1 MGENPPENRVE
12 NDVASLIYSFAQ
24 LEAFTAVAEHGSLM
38 KAASKLGKD
47 RTTLRDLIDFLEDG
61 LGYALFLREGR
72 SLRLTPEGEQ
82 LQRQAHLL
90 MRQVKAF
97 EAFARSVPDSA
108 TQDIALVY
116 DPFTPR
122 AFLQA
127 LIATLAAKKIR
138 LSLTSASRDEA
149 EAMLANGQA
158 DLGICQ
164 ARNRSVGNEME
175 WRALG
180 AIEMDFYAATA
191 LFAEVASPVSLLAL
205 SLVPQVIMH
214 AASDEPVARRLQI
227 SGHTLFTNELE
238 MLRGLLEQGC
248 GWGFLPTHL
257 QATQWKNVKAAHRS
271 GQPGNKPDDGHYLEA
286 GQRQA
291 RVDQRYAVAA
301 SGVME
306 TLSAVSTLCTVYSGS
321 AGRSRC
327 LCHPPG

>member
-1 MGENPPENRVE
+1 MAREGE
-12 NDVASLIYSFAQ
+12 VAIVYSFAQ

-38 KAASKLGKD
+38 KAAIKLGKD

-72 SLRLTPEGEQ
+72 SVRLTPEGEQ

-97 EAFARSVPDSA
+97 EAFATAVPESA

-127 LIATLAAKKIR
+127 LIAEMAAQKIR

-149 EAMLANGQA
+149 EALLASGEA

-180 AIEMDFYAATA
+180 AIDMDFYAADV
-191 LFAEVASPVSLLAL
+191 LFAKVATPVSLLDL
-205 SLVPQVIMH
+205 SLVPQVVMH
-214 AASDEPVARRLQI
+214 AASDEPVAHRLQI
-227 SGHTLFTNELE
+227 AGHTIFTNEIE

-257 QATQWKNVKAAHRS
+257 HATQWKNVKRLPTEVGS
-271 GQPGNKPDDGHYLEA
+271 QGISQTMVTIWKPGSDKRERINH
-286 GQRQA
+286 
-291 RVDQRYAVAA
+291 
-301 SGVME
+301 M
-306 TLSAVSTLCTVYSGS
+306 LSRLPALWKHS
-321 AGRSRC
+321 A
-327 LCHPPG
+327 L

>member
-1 MGENPPENRVE
+1 MENG
-12 NDVASLIYSFAQ
+12 VASLIYSFAQ

-108 TQDIALVY
+108 TQDIALAY

-127 LIATLAAKKIR
+127 LIATLATKKIR

-191 LFAEVASPVSLLAL
+191 LFAEVALDL

-214 AASDEPVARRLQI
+214 PASDEPVARRLQI

-238 MLRGLLEQGC
+238 MLRSLLEQGC

-257 QATQWKNVKAAHRS
+257 QATQWKNVKRLPTEVGS
-271 GQPGNKPDDGHYLEA
+271 QGISQTMVTIWKPGSDKRGLIND
-286 GQRQA
+286 
-291 RVDQRYAVAA
+291 
-301 SGVME
+301 
-306 TLSAVSTLCTVYSGS
+306 TLSLLPALWKRS
-321 AGRSRC
+321 A
-327 LCHPPG
+327 L

>member
-1 MGENPPENRVE
+1 MGENPPKNRVE

-149 EAMLANGQA
+149 EARLANGQA

-257 QATQWKNVKAAHRS
+257 QATQWKNVKRLPTEVGS
-271 GQPGNKPDDGHYLEA
+271 QGISQTMVTIWKPGSDKRGLIND
-286 GQRQA
+286 
-291 RVDQRYAVAA
+291 
-301 SGVME
+301 
-306 TLSAVSTLCTVYSGS
+306 TLSLLPALWKRS
-321 AGRSRC
+321 A
-327 LCHPPG
+327 L

>member
-1 MGENPPENRVE
+1 ME

-138 LSLTSASRDEA
+138 LSLTSSSRDEA
-149 EAMLANGQA
+149 EARLANGQA

-191 LFAEVASPVSLLAL
+191 LFAEVASPVSLLDL

-257 QATQWKNVKAAHRS
+257 QATQWKNVKRLPTEVGS
-271 GQPGNKPDDGHYLEA
+271 QGISQTMVTIWKPGSDKRGLIND
-286 GQRQA
+286 
-291 RVDQRYAVAA
+291 
-301 SGVME
+301 
-306 TLSAVSTLCTVYSGS
+306 TLSLLPALWKRS
-321 AGRSRC
+321 A
-327 LCHPPG
+327 L

>member
-1 MGENPPENRVE
+1 M
-12 NDVASLIYSFAQ
+12 ASLIYSFAQ

-108 TQDIALVY
+108 THDIALVY

-122 AFLQA
+122 VFLQA

-191 LFAEVASPVSLLAL
+191 LFAEVESPVSLLDL

-257 QATQWKNVKAAHRS
+257 QATQWKNVKRLPTEVGS
-271 GQPGNKPDDGHYLEA
+271 QGISQTIVTIWKPGSDKRGLIND
-286 GQRQA
+286 
-291 RVDQRYAVAA
+291 
-301 SGVME
+301 
-306 TLSAVSTLCTVYSGS
+306 TLSQLPALWKRS
-321 AGRSRC
+321 A
-327 LCHPPG
+327 L

>member
-1 MGENPPENRVE
+1 M
-12 NDVASLIYSFAQ
+12 ASLIYSFAQ

-97 EAFARSVPDSA
+97 EAFARTVPDSA
-108 TQDIALVY
+108 TQEIALVY

-127 LIATLAAKKIR
+127 LIATLAAKNIR

-158 DLGICQ
+158 DVGICQ

-180 AIEMDFYAATA
+180 AIEMDFYAVTA
-191 LFAEVASPVSLLAL
+191 LFAKASPPVSLLDL
-205 SLVPQVIMH
+205 SLVPQIIMH
-214 AASDEPVARRLQI
+214 ATSDEPVARRLQI

-257 QATQWKNVKAAHRS
+257 QATQWKNVKRLPTEVGS
-271 GQPGNKPDDGHYLEA
+271 QGISQTMVTIWKPGSDKRGLIND
-286 GQRQA
+286 
-291 RVDQRYAVAA
+291 
-301 SGVME
+301 
-306 TLSAVSTLCTVYSGS
+306 TLSLLPALWKRS
-321 AGRSRC
+321 A
-327 LCHPPG
+327 L

>member
-1 MGENPPENRVE
+1 M
-12 NDVASLIYSFAQ
+12 ASLIYSFAQ

-108 TQDIALVY
+108 TQDIALAY

-149 EAMLANGQA
+149 EARLANGQA

-175 WRALG
+175 WRRLG
-180 AIEMDFYAATA
+180 V
-191 LFAEVASPVSLLAL
+191 FADPS
-205 SLVPQVIMH
+205 
-214 AASDEPVARRLQI
+214 
-227 SGHTLFTNELE
+227 SGNAVEK
-238 MLRGLLEQGC
+238 C
-248 GWGFLPTHL
+248 
-257 QATQWKNVKAAHRS
+257 KKAAHRS
-271 GQPGNKPDDGHYLEA
+271 GQPGNKPDDGHHLEA

-306 TLSAVSTLCTVYSGS
+306 TLSAVSTLYTVYSGS

>member
-1 MGENPPENRVE
+1 M
-12 NDVASLIYSFAQ
+12 ASLIYSFAQ

-180 AIEMDFYAATA
+180 AIEMDFYAATT
-191 LFAEVASPVSLLAL
+191 LFAEVASPVSLLDL

-257 QATQWKNVKAAHRS
+257 QATQWKNVKRLPTEVGS
-271 GQPGNKPDDGHYLEA
+271 QGISQTMVTIWKPGSDKRGLIND
-286 GQRQA
+286 
-291 RVDQRYAVAA
+291 
-301 SGVME
+301 
-306 TLSAVSTLCTVYSGS
+306 TLSLLPALWQRS
-321 AGRSRC
+321 A
-327 LCHPPG
+327 L

>member
-1 MGENPPENRVE
+1 ME

-90 MRQVKAF
+90 MRQAHLLMRQVKAF

-149 EAMLANGQA
+149 EAMLADGQA

-191 LFAEVASPVSLLAL
+191 LFAEVASPVSLLDL

-238 MLRGLLEQGC
+238 MLRGLLEQGLRL
-248 GWGFLPTHL
+248 GVLPTHL
-257 QATQWKNVKAAHRS
+257 HATQWKNKKAALPKWAAGIS
-271 GQPGNKPDDGHYLEA
+271 QTIVTIWKPGSDKRGLIND
-286 GQRQA
+286 
-291 RVDQRYAVAA
+291 
-301 SGVME
+301 
-306 TLSAVSTLCTVYSGS
+306 TLSQLPALWKRS
-321 AGRSRC
+321 A
-327 LCHPPG
+327 L

>member
-1 MGENPPENRVE
+1 ME

-149 EAMLANGQA
+149 EARLANGQA

-257 QATQWKNVKAAHRS
+257 QATQWKNVKRLPTEVGS
-271 GQPGNKPDDGHYLEA
+271 QGISQTMVTIWKPGSDKRGLIND
-286 GQRQA
+286 
-291 RVDQRYAVAA
+291 
-301 SGVME
+301 
-306 TLSAVSTLCTVYSGS
+306 TLSLLPALWKRS
-321 AGRSRC
+321 A
-327 LCHPPG
+327 L

>member
-1 MGENPPENRVE
+1 M
-12 NDVASLIYSFAQ
+12 ASLIYSFAQ

-90 MRQVKAF
+90 MRQAHLLMRQVKAF

-108 TQDIALVY
+108 TQDIALVD

-149 EAMLANGQA
+149 EAMLADGQA

-191 LFAEVASPVSLLAL
+191 LFAEVASPVSLLDL

-257 QATQWKNVKAAHRS
+257 HATQWKNVKRLPTEVGS
-271 GQPGNKPDDGHYLEA
+271 QGISQTIVTIWKPGSDKRGLIND
-286 GQRQA
+286 
-291 RVDQRYAVAA
+291 
-301 SGVME
+301 
-306 TLSAVSTLCTVYSGS
+306 TLSQLPALWKRS
-321 AGRSRC
+321 A
-327 LCHPPG
+327 L

>member
-1 MGENPPENRVE
+1 
-12 NDVASLIYSFAQ
+12 VASLIYSFAQ

-108 TQDIALVY
+108 TQDIALAY

-149 EAMLANGQA
+149 EARLANGQA

-227 SGHTLFTNELE
+227 SGHTLFANELE

-257 QATQWKNVKAAHRS
+257 QATQWKNVKRLPTEVGS
-271 GQPGNKPDDGHYLEA
+271 QGISQTMVTIWKPGSDKRGLIND
-286 GQRQA
+286 
-291 RVDQRYAVAA
+291 
-301 SGVME
+301 
-306 TLSAVSTLCTVYSGS
+306 TLSLLPALWKRS
-321 AGRSRC
+321 A
-327 LCHPPG
+327 L

>member
-1 MGENPPENRVE
+1 M
-12 NDVASLIYSFAQ
+12 ASLIYSFAQ

-108 TQDIALVY
+108 TQDIALAY

-180 AIEMDFYAATA
+180 AIEMDFYAATT
-191 LFAEVASPVSLLAL
+191 LFAEVASPVSLLDL

-257 QATQWKNVKAAHRS
+257 QATQWKNVKRLPTEVGS
-271 GQPGNKPDDGHYLEA
+271 QGISQTMVTIWKPGSDKRGLIND
-286 GQRQA
+286 
-291 RVDQRYAVAA
+291 
-301 SGVME
+301 
-306 TLSAVSTLCTVYSGS
+306 TLSLLPALWKRS
-321 AGRSRC
+321 A
-327 LCHPPG
+327 L

>member
-1 MGENPPENRVE
+1 MGREGE
-12 NDVASLIYSFAQ
+12 VAIVYSFAQ

-38 KAASKLGKD
+38 KAAIKLGKD

-72 SLRLTPEGEQ
+72 SVRLTPEGEQ

-90 MRQVKAF
+90 MCQVKAF
-97 EAFARSVPDSA
+97 EAFARAVPESA

-122 AFLQA
+122 VFLQA
-127 LIATLAAKKIR
+127 LIADMAAQKIR

-149 EAMLANGQA
+149 EALLASGEA

-180 AIEMDFYAATA
+180 AIDMDFYAADA
-191 LFAEVASPVSLLAL
+191 LFAKVATPVSLLDL
-205 SLVPQVIMH
+205 SLVPQVVMH

-227 SGHTLFTNELE
+227 AGHTLFTNEIE

-248 GWGFLPTHL
+248 GWGFLPSHL
-257 QATQWKNVKAAHRS
+257 HATQWKNVKRLPTEVGS
-271 GQPGNKPDDGHYLEA
+271 QGISQTMVTIWKPGSDKRERINH
-286 GQRQA
+286 
-291 RVDQRYAVAA
+291 
-301 SGVME
+301 M
-306 TLSAVSTLCTVYSGS
+306 LSRLPALWKHS
-321 AGRSRC
+321 A
-327 LCHPPG
+327 L

>member
-1 MGENPPENRVE
+1 MV
-12 NDVASLIYSFAQ
+12 YSFAQ

-38 KAASKLGKD
+38 KAAIKLGKD

-72 SLRLTPEGEQ
+72 SVRLTPEGEQ

-97 EAFARSVPDSA
+97 EAFARAVPDSA

-127 LIATLAAKKIR
+127 LIAEMAAQKIR

-149 EAMLANGQA
+149 EALLASGEA

-180 AIEMDFYAATA
+180 AIDMDFYAADA
-191 LFAEVASPVSLLAL
+191 LFAKVATPVSLLDL
-205 SLVPQVIMH
+205 SLVPQVVMH

-227 SGHTLFTNELE
+227 AGHTLFTNEIE

-248 GWGFLPTHL
+248 GWGFFADPSSCDTVE
-257 QATQWKNVKAAHRS
+257 KRKKAAHRS
-271 GQPGNKPDDGHYLEA
+271 GQPGDKSDDGHYLEA

-291 RVDQRYAVAA
+291 
-301 SGVME
+301 
-306 TLSAVSTLCTVYSGS
+306 
-321 AGRSRC
+321 
-327 LCHPPG
+327 

>member
-1 MGENPPENRVE
+1 ME

-127 LIATLAAKKIR
+127 LIAPLGAKKIR

-257 QATQWKNVKAAHRS
+257 QATQWKNVKRLPTEVGS
-271 GQPGNKPDDGHYLEA
+271 QGISQTMVTIWKPGSDK
-286 GQRQA
+286 
-291 RVDQRYAVAA
+291 
-301 SGVME
+301 
-306 TLSAVSTLCTVYSGS
+306 
-321 AGRSRC
+321 
-327 LCHPPG
+327 

>member
-1 MGENPPENRVE
+1 MRGEWRGIT
-12 NDVASLIYSFAQ
+12 IYSFAQ

-108 TQDIALVY
+108 TQDIALAY

-149 EAMLANGQA
+149 EARLANGQA

-257 QATQWKNVKAAHRS
+257 QATQWKNVKRLPTEVGS
-271 GQPGNKPDDGHYLEA
+271 QGISQTMVTIWKPGSDKRGLIND
-286 GQRQA
+286 
-291 RVDQRYAVAA
+291 
-301 SGVME
+301 
-306 TLSAVSTLCTVYSGS
+306 TLSLLPALWKRS
-321 AGRSRC
+321 A
-327 LCHPPG
+327 L

>member
-1 MGENPPENRVE
+1 ME

-149 EAMLANGQA
+149 EARLANGQA

-191 LFAEVASPVSLLAL
+191 LFAEVASPVSLLDL

-257 QATQWKNVKAAHRS
+257 QATQWKNVKRLPTEVGS
-271 GQPGNKPDDGHYLEA
+271 QGISQTMVTIWKPGSDKRGLIND
-286 GQRQA
+286 
-291 RVDQRYAVAA
+291 
-301 SGVME
+301 
-306 TLSAVSTLCTVYSGS
+306 TLSLLPALWKRS
-321 AGRSRC
+321 A
-327 LCHPPG
+327 L

>member
-1 MGENPPENRVE
+1 M
-12 NDVASLIYSFAQ
+12 ASLTYSFAQ

-108 TQDIALVY
+108 THDIALVY

-257 QATQWKNVKAAHRS
+257 QATQWKNVKRLPTEVGS
-271 GQPGNKPDDGHYLEA
+271 QGISQTMVTIWKPGSDKRGLIND
-286 GQRQA
+286 
-291 RVDQRYAVAA
+291 
-301 SGVME
+301 
-306 TLSAVSTLCTVYSGS
+306 TLSLLPALWKRS
-321 AGRSRC
+321 A
-327 LCHPPG
+327 L